1 MVLSIVNHKGG
12 VGKTT
17 IAVNLAIYLSKYYK
31 KILFIDFDPQ
41 GNASDMLCPNCEV
54 SYKTSDVLKKLVLDS
69 VSFSVD
75 NTKRQEFDK
84 VFQASLVC
92 KAVGDSILC
101 VMTSDL
107 ELTKTKIE
115 LTARESLANFKIKEM
130 IDYYS
135 KHYDLTLI
143 DTPPSIELLT
153 FASLAASDYFIVPVQ
168 LNTHAVKGAMD
179 IINDILPIIQT
190 YYNKNCQLAGV
201 VLNTHEPRTKVGKI
215 ALKTLEDLFGD
226 KFFSTKISRSI
237 KINES
242 SILKTTLHL
251 SSSGSKSDKE
261 FKSLAKEVF
270 ERLQGAK
277 GG

>member
-17 IAVNLAIYLSKYYK
+17 IAVNLALYLSKYYK
-31 KILFIDFDPQ
+31 KILFMDFDPQ

-54 SYKTSDVLKKLVLDS
+54 PYKTSDVLKKLIMDNVG
-69 VSFSVD
+69 FSSD
-75 NTKRQEFDK
+75 NQKKQEFDK

-135 KHYDLTLI
+135 KQHDLTII

-153 FASLAASDYFIVPVQ
+153 FAALASSNYFIIPVQ

-179 IINDILPIIQT
+179 IINDILPIVQT

-201 VLNTHEPRTKVGKI
+201 VLNTHEPRTKVGKV
-215 ALKTLEDLFGD
+215 ALKTLEDLFKE
-226 KFFSTKISRSI
+226 KFFNTKISRSI

-242 SILKTTLHL
+242 NILKTSLQL

-261 FKSLAKEVF
+261 FKSLAKEVY
-270 ERLQGAK
+270 ERLR
-277 GG
+277 GGIGG